1 MDKLIENPDL
11 NKDEWYSKTKE
22 HWENCESTI
31 KGVLGGNDQVHLI
44 DVKAS
49 SELIEGLIFSKKI
62 NTKRVLDVGAGIGR
76 VTENVLVNYFEECDL
91 VEQDEKYVE
100 ESRKLLGGNPR
111 VKNIYRN
118 FSINRWND

>member
-62 NTKRVLDVGAGIGR
+62 ILFMFFRAVRKILLNILLRTGNGR
-76 VTENVLVNYFEECDL
+76 GSFQEMCFWSDCLFGD
-91 VEQDEKYVE
+91 
-100 ESRKLLGGNPR
+100 R
-111 VKNIYRN
+111 
-118 FSINRWND
+118 